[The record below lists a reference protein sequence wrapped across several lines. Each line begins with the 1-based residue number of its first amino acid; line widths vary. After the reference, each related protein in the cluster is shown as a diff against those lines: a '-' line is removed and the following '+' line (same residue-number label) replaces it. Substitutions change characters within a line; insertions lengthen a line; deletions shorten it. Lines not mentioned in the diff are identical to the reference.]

1 MGQQIIQIG
10 ELRFVADDVVSF
22 DGLDQRTA
30 TLLAAVGVSWAL
42 AQPVRS
48 IEVVATR
55 GRVAIVR
62 VVPIQGQDPIM
73 PVVLA
78 GMGHDWRALVS
89 NWFYHQWFWSDDW
102 RGDLRRDWFD
112 RGGRLVMRMSDHAA
126 RYLSRDELCFL
137 RLELAAA
144 LATAGAGV

>member
-10 ELRFVADDVVSF
+10 ELRLVADDVVSF
-22 DGLDQRTA
+22 DGLDQRTV

-48 IEVVATR
+48 VEVVATR
-55 GRVAIVR
+55 GRVAIAR
-62 VVPIQGQDPIM
+62 VVPIQGQDPII

-78 GMGHDWRALVS
+78 RMGHDWRALVS
-89 NWFYHQWFWSDDW
+89 KWFYHQWFWSDDW
-102 RGDLRRDWFD
+102 QGDHRRDWFQQ
-112 RGGRLVMRMSDHAA
+112 GSVLVARMGNYVA
-126 RYLSRDELCFL
+126 RCLTPDEACFL